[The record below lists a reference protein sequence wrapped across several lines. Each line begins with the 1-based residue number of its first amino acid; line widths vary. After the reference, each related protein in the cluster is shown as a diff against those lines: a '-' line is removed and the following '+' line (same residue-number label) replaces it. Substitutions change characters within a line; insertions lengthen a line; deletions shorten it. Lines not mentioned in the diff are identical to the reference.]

1 MPGNDTRTASLIEQ
15 LLKWLTSLAAKGVIL
30 DEYELFRQV
39 AGTSP
44 QLRKRVSA
52 ALQAAGAP
60 SLATLTRAQY
70 NALTSAQV
78 EAALAE
84 LLAELGLTLEAAREL
99 FCVKLKWCERKR
111 GWKGFVGRLMNK
123 VPPKWRGPVTLAG
136 AAAPWI
142 WEAINILISLSLHVQ
157 WTLYAVRLSAYL
169 ASGALDKLCKCQ
181 DKTS

>member
-1 MPGNDTRTASLIEQ
+1 MPVNNTRTSSLIGQ
-15 LLKWLTSLAAKGVIL
+15 LLKWLMSLAANGVML
-30 DEYELFRQV
+30 NEYELFRQV
-39 AGTSP
+39 VGTSP

-60 SLATLTRAQY
+60 SLATLTRDQY
-70 NALTSAQV
+70 NALTGTQV

-84 LLAELGLTLEAAREL
+84 LLAELDLTLEAAREL

-123 VPPKWRGPVTLAG
+123 VPAKWRGPVTIAG

-142 WEAINILISLSLHVQ
+142 WEAINILISLSPPVLWTIFGVQ
-157 WTLYAVRLSAYL
+157 LSAYL

-181 DKTS
+181 D